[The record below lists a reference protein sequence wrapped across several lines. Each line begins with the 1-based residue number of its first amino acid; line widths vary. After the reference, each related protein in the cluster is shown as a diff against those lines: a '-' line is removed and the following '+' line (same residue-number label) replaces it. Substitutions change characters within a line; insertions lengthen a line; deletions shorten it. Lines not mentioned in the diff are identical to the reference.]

1 MQGPGA
7 SVKPGRPPGRDLSVA
22 AAIFAF
28 LGAVYLLTFGGR
40 FTSID
45 EFASYALTESL
56 VQTGRA
62 DTPQLEFARVH
73 NPVGR
78 VEPGQALMAV
88 PLYGLA
94 QRLPGVNLIQG
105 VMLLNVMVTALT
117 GAGLFLVARGL
128 GFGPVGSLLAALA
141 FGLGTMAWPYARMF
155 LREPAVGLAWV
166 AALGTFLAWGRS
178 GRATLAVTWV
188 LCLFWATVVKVTA
201 AAAVPAFL
209 VPALLF
215 GPGGKSAG
223 VRRLVF
229 GGLIAFAG
237 AVAVAAWR
245 FGPDGLASFLPDYS
259 PGKLAARTYGQV
271 LSPAKGLLFFSPLTL
286 VAAPGWVGVWGR
298 SRPAALAALGTVL
311 GTLLVYGGYEAWYGG
326 LTWGPRFMVPLLPLL
341 CLPVA
346 ALVEGRGPWPKM
358 LVAVGF
364 LLSLP
369 IQLGVVAGAWD
380 RAVLQFDWAT
390 DPNLAWYDL
399 RLWYRSPAVYQ
410 LTHWAPDQVDFLW
423 WHRLSDGSEVR
434 DLTLGGLIGLGVVT
448 AGGLIWAA
456 LRGLKPVLV
465 GAASL
470 GVFGL
475 AAVALLGQSAR
486 LTRDFPGLSLAEA
499 RGLATRVTGS
509 GQPFTLVTVSNEFYI
524 HYWLGL
530 VKGRFVHHWYSP
542 EQRTGFEA
550 VLAHPESKVIWLVVD
565 RAHLPP
571 GESGRDLE
579 LWLNTRAYRFTA
591 GWVGSY
597 EVFGYLPPVGS
608 LPRVQAGYVWENGV
622 ELVAFGAETDR
633 VGLGEAF
640 RLEFDFR
647 AVRPVNGDYDWFVHL
662 LAPDGRVILGRH
674 AQPGFGALPTSGWAV
689 GATVTDRAGIL
700 VPWDTPPGEY
710 DLIAGFFR
718 PGAGP
723 VPVAGWS
730 GPPAEYAILGKV
742 TVVEGN
748 RG

>member
-1 MQGPGA
+1 MHGRGA
-7 SVKPGRPPGRDLSVA
+7 SAKPGRPPGRDLGTA
-22 AAIFAF
+22 AAVFAF
-28 LGAVYLLTFGGR
+28 LAAVYLLSFGGR

-88 PLYGLA
+88 PLYALA
-94 QRLPGVNLIQG
+94 QRFPTVNTIHA
-105 VMLLNVMVTALT
+105 VMLLNVLVTALT

-128 GFGPVGSLLAALA
+128 GFGAAASLLAALA
-141 FGLGTMAWPYARMF
+141 FGLGTMVWPYARTF

-166 AALGTFLAWGRS
+166 AALGAFLAWRHS
-178 GRATLAVTWV
+178 GRPALAAAWG
-188 LCLFWATVVKVTA
+188 LCLFWATLVKVTA

-209 VPALLF
+209 VAALLS
-215 GPGGKSAG
+215 GLGDKSAG
-223 VRRLVF
+223 VRRLII
-229 GGLIAFAG
+229 GGLVALAG
-237 AVAVAAWR
+237 AAAVAAWR
-245 FGPDGLASFLPDYS
+245 FGPDGLASLLPDYS
-259 PGKLAARTYGQV
+259 PGNLAARTYGQL
-271 LSPAKGLLFFSPLTL
+271 LSPAKGLLFFSPLVFL
-286 VAAPGWVGVWGR
+286 AAPGWVGVWGR
-298 SRPAALAALGTVL
+298 GREVALAALGTVL
-311 GTLLVYGGYEAWYGG
+311 GTLLVYGGYGAWYGG

-346 ALVEGRGPWPKM
+346 ALADGRGPWPRA
-358 LVAVGF
+358 LVAAGF
-364 LLSLP
+364 LLSVP
-369 IQLGVVAGAWD
+369 VQLGVVAGAWD

-390 DPNLAWYDL
+390 DPDLPWYDL

-410 LTHWAPDQVDFLW
+410 LAHWAPDQVDFIW

-434 DLTLGGLIGLGVVT
+434 DLTLGGLLGLGVVA
-448 AGGLIWAA
+448 AGGLVWAG
-456 LRGLKPVLV
+456 LRGLRPALV
-465 GAASL
+465 GGVSL

-475 AAVALLGQSAR
+475 AAAALLGQSAG
-486 LTRDFPGLSLAEA
+486 LTRDFPGLALAEA
-499 RGLATRVTGS
+499 RELAARVTS
-509 GQPFTLVTVSNEFYI
+509 PGQPFTLVTVSNEFYI

-542 EQRTGFEA
+542 EQRAGFEA
-550 VLAHPESKVIWLVVD
+550 VLAHPKSRLIWLVVD

-597 EVFGYLPPVGS
+597 EVFGYLPPIGG
-608 LPRVQAGYVWENGV
+608 LPRIPAGYVWANGV
-622 ELVAFGAETDR
+622 ELVAFGVETDR
-633 VGLGEAF
+633 VRPGEAF
-640 RLEFDFR
+640 RLEFDFK
-647 AVRPVNGDYDWFVHL
+647 AVRPVDGDYDWFVHL

-674 AQPGFGALPTSGWAV
+674 AQPGFGALPTSRWAV
-689 GATVTDRAGIL
+689 GDAATDRAAIL
-700 VPWDTPPGEY
+700 IPRDTPPGEY

-718 PGAGP
+718 PGVGP
-723 VPVAGWS
+723 VPLT
-730 GPPAEYAILGKV
+730 GPSETRAEYAVLGRLAV
-742 TVVEGN
+742 G
-748 RG
+748 GDGGG